1 MERHSRFTALVK
13 APSKDT
19 AVVAAALTRHV
30 RKLPA
35 ALRSFPNMASWAGD
49 GQTQELY
56 SATDVKVYFCDTQS
70 PWQRGSNENTNGLLR
85 QYFPKKTNLSDYTQS
100 DLGKVALRLSYRR
113 GSVVVSRP
121 FPSLGRSHFE
131 YNPQGGIA
139 MMRFFAL
146 AALLLSANSA
156 FADQNRTVDCGAG
169 QSLTLTLATFTKLQ
183 PATVTVKG
191 TCTEYVLVD
200 GFNNLTLV
208 GAPGATLQQP
218 NEPPQSAP
226 AFLLSIKASRNV
238 SVTNLAFRS
247 LPSVL
252 SSIGIGGGSNEVLV
266 RDVTTDGSGGIFV
279 YEASQVRLVRVTV
292 NITSNYA
299 AIWALDKSDVHIV
312 DGLLQRPANSNFNAG
327 ILAGSGHV
335 TMQGMTIRDMQ
346 QSINI
351 DSGGD
356 VDVGNFEPTAAGID
370 VIVDNPSGTNFNGV
384 VVSDSSSLNLSSAK
398 LRINNAG
405 QPYGGDTGAVFLSS
419 GSTLNANG
427 NLVVTNSRGQGVIV
441 SNNSHARLAGSSI
454 TGGVHGGLVVMNLST
469 AGVDFGNP
477 TTITGNG
484 TDLFCDSKSRITG
497 GVNIAN
503 AITVSCSS
511 LLAGTYENLP

>member
-1 MERHSRFTALVK
+1 
-13 APSKDT
+13 
-19 AVVAAALTRHV
+19 
-30 RKLPA
+30 
-35 ALRSFPNMASWAGD
+35 
-49 GQTQELY
+49 
-56 SATDVKVYFCDTQS
+56 
-70 PWQRGSNENTNGLLR
+70 
-85 QYFPKKTNLSDYTQS
+85 
-100 DLGKVALRLSYRR
+100 
-113 GSVVVSRP
+113 
-121 FPSLGRSHFE
+121 
-131 YNPQGGIA
+131 

-156 FADQNRTVDCGAG
+156 FAGQTRTVDCGVG
-169 QSLTLTLATFTKLQ
+169 ESLTLTLATLTKLQ

-200 GFNNLTLV
+200 GFDNLTLT
-208 GAPGATLQQP
+208 GTPGATLQQP
-218 NEPPQSAP
+218 STPPPPAP
-226 AFLLSIKASRNV
+226 AFLLSIKASRSV

-266 RDVTTDGSGGIFV
+266 RDVTTDGTGGIFV

-292 NITSNYA
+292 NITSGFA
-299 AIWALDKSDVHIV
+299 AIWALDKSDVHII

-327 ILAGSGHV
+327 LFVGSGHV

-346 QSINI
+346 QSISINS
-351 DSGGD
+351 SGS
-356 VDVGNFEPTAAGID
+356 VDLVNFEPTAAGID
-370 VIVDNPSGTNFNGV
+370 VIVDNPSGTNFNGAV
-384 VVSDSSSLNLSSAK
+384 VLGSSSLNLSSAK

-405 QPYGGDTGAVFLSS
+405 QPYGGDSGAVFVSN
-419 GSTLNANG
+419 GSTLNAG
-427 NLVVTNSRGQGVIV
+427 PSLVVTNSRGQGVIV
-441 SNNSHARLAGSSI
+441 SNDSHADLGGSSI
-454 TGGVHGGLVVMNLST
+454 TGGAHGGLVVMNLST

-484 TDLFCDSKSRITG
+484 TDVFCDSKSRITG

-511 LLAGTYENLP
+511 LLPGTYENLP